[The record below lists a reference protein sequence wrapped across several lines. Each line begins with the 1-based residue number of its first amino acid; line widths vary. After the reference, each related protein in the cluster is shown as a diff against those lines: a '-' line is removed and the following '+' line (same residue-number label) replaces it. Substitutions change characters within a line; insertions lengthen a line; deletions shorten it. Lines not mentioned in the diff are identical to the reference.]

1 MRVVVASLAL
11 AVMCHPAGAQ
21 PQAPAP
27 AGATS
32 PASAAPAPA
41 PRPLSLDAISLTQ
54 ALTLQSLEVAYAKES
69 ASIAQALAQA
79 EAALYEP
86 VLFVNAK
93 RYGTNRQRAA
103 DEKYYFLSSE
113 PTLIEY
119 GRSAEAG
126 VRQRV
131 PSGGDLSLSV
141 RNTRRENNILPKST
155 PPVTLEL
162 NSVLAFSYK
171 QPLWRGFGTAVTET
185 DRRVAQREAEVAQW
199 QFRQQ
204 LLKVVAE
211 GLSTFWQ
218 AAAAAEI
225 AARRS
230 ELMQNSEAL
239 VIAIRERAQAGKLAP
254 RSVTEMERLLLT
266 RQAEY
271 HRARQTADDLSI
283 KLLSALNLP
292 QAELERLKLSFTP
305 PALPRTAA
313 TDDTDA
319 LLAQWA
325 PYQVAKLRKE
335 QGDIRLN
342 YALNQSR
349 PAVDLTLS
357 YSPTGLADRY
367 GSWDVMR
374 SGRYAEWSV
383 GLSIE
388 MGAFGNQKPT
398 RQAQAQAQRVTQSE
412 LEIEAVRTAFVNDL
426 SNKRFGAQRAE
437 QEVAALAQEVRL
449 RQQYR
454 DEEKERFDIG
464 TGLLS
469 QWTQAELD
477 LAESRIRWT
486 EAFSRLQIARVSL
499 LLAEGSLL
507 GVHGVESLPP
517 AQP

>member
-1 MRVVVASLAL
+1 MRLVMAGWVL
-11 AVMCHPAGAQ
+11 AVMCHPATGQPLAMTAAAAQ
-21 PQAPAP
+21 AVPSATAP
-27 AGATS
+27 S
-32 PASAAPAPA
+32 
-41 PRPLSLDAISLTQ
+41 RLSLDAISLTQ
-54 ALTLQSLEVAYAKES
+54 ALTLQSLELAYAKES
-69 ASIAQALAQA
+69 ASIAQSLAAA

-86 VLFVNAK
+86 VLFFNTK
-93 RYGTNRQRAA
+93 RYGINRQRAA

-113 PTLIEY
+113 PTLLEH

-126 VRQRV
+126 IRQRV

-171 QPLWRGFGTAVTET
+171 QPLSRGFGTAVTET
-185 DRRVAQREAEVAQW
+185 DRRVAQREADVAQW

-204 LLKVVAE
+204 LLKVVGE
-211 GLSTFWQ
+211 GLSLFWQ
-218 AAAAAEI
+218 AAAATEI
-225 AARRS
+225 TALRAD
-230 ELMQNSEAL
+230 LLKNTEAL
-239 VIAIRERAQAGKLAP
+239 VVAIRERAQSGKLAP
-254 RSVTEMERLLLT
+254 RSVTEMERMLLS

-271 HRARQTADDLSI
+271 QRARQTADDLSI
-283 KLLSALNLP
+283 RLLSALNLP
-292 QAELERLKLSFTP
+292 QSELTRLQLVFTP
-305 PALPRTAA
+305 PALPSTAPNNDA
-313 TDDTDA
+313 DA

-349 PAVDLTLS
+349 PAVDLTLA

-412 LEIEAVRTAFVNDL
+412 LEIEAVRTAFLNDL
-426 SNKRFGAQRAE
+426 SNKRLGAQRAQ
-437 QEVAALAQEVRL
+437 QEVAALTQEVSL

-454 DEEKERFDIG
+454 NEEKERFEIG

-469 QWTQAELD
+469 QWTQSELD
-477 LAESRIRWT
+477 LAESRIRQV

-499 LLAEGSLL
+499 LMAEGTLL
-507 GVHGVESLPP
+507 GVHGVESPPP